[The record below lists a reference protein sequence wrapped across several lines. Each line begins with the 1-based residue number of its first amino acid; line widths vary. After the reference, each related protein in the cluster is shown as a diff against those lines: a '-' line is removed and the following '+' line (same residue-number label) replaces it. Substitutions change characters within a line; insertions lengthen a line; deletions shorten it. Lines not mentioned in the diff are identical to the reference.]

1 MVIEI
6 CDLPS
11 KNIKTLTIYA
21 KLYGNTFEPVNA
33 YNMRLEVMAR
43 TYKNNHL
50 FRGLLQSEDGII
62 SSILDVNHRS
72 ITFQTTFG
80 VNEDLVDELKN
91 RPEHIVFSERS
102 RIARLGL
109 QIKCDPPDANS
120 LQGDMITL
128 TLVASTVIPGY
139 PGLDEFKDF
148 FTPGLP
154 VGRLVFCDPE
164 ALLSSDEVLE
174 AIERAELKLPESTT
188 ISSDGSI
195 LIAPHKAVCRFREP
209 LDKRT
214 LGRILLREDGRE
226 LLNRYQVRNAMP
238 SVTIGPGEGV
248 VTTCSMYL
256 NEHYVVLQ
264 SGFAL
269 GRNLPATVLDPIKTR
284 GIRIYLEIVN
294 QSHHP
299 IVNPL
304 ISAKVYNAAKSRNGL
319 RRKKT
324 AQTSSFYSYRQ
335 MREFE
340 EGFSRF
346 SNTTCHFLD
355 KPVAVALGEADGLK
369 KAEIFLNGPAE
380 DCDVTR
386 PMCSLARR
394 DFSPNSECSHVY
406 ATSRI
411 EDALD
416 RIPAVLIMKYFP
428 NIIEHR
434 DIINLTCEGK
444 LKALYFY
451 EPSCEHGP
459 FLSQQDHH
467 RLEEYHAFG
476 LEVYWVSGLNDR
488 LMKHTMRDG
497 MGYFVAP
504 ERIADFHKS
513 MLFAFYGSN
522 QKLSP
527 RGETKLGELLD
538 ALIEFW
544 GQRIGIVTGGGSG
557 VMEQAN
563 TLARERGILSGANFL
578 DITDQSMT
586 TDVDFCQVFQATCR
600 HSRQKWFEIASF
612 PIFNIGGL
620 GSLEEL
626 GITLCNMKL
635 SILDPV
641 PVILFDTEGGG
652 DFWNGIDDQINEMV
666 KRGRAPAWIKDNIVI
681 TDDPK
686 TVTDV
691 YRQRLQLF

>member
-1 MVIEI
+1 
-6 CDLPS
+6 
-11 KNIKTLTIYA
+11 
-21 KLYGNTFEPVNA
+21 
-33 YNMRLEVMAR
+33 MA
-43 TYKNNHL
+43 TTHKNNHL
-50 FRGLLQSEDGII
+50 FRGLLQSEDGVI
-62 SSILDVNHRS
+62 SRILDVNNQS
-72 ITFQTTFG
+72 ILFQTTFRL
-80 VNEDLVDELKN
+80 NHDLIDEFKN

-109 QIKCDPPDANS
+109 QIKCDPPEADS
-120 LQGDMITL
+120 LKGDMITL
-128 TLVASTVIPGY
+128 NLAASAVIPGY
-139 PGLDEFKDF
+139 PGLAEFKDF
-148 FTPGLP
+148 FTLGLP

-164 ALLSSDEVLE
+164 ALLSSEEVLE

-188 ISSDGSI
+188 ISSDGRI
-195 LIAPHKAVCRFREP
+195 VIAPHKVVCRFRKP
-209 LDKRT
+209 LDRKT

-238 SVTIGPGEGV
+238 SVTIAPGEGV

-304 ISAKVYNAAKSRNGL
+304 ISAKVYNAAKSRNGMQ
-319 RRKKT
+319 RKKA
-324 AQTSSFYSYRQ
+324 AQASSFYTYGQ

-340 EGFSRF
+340 SRFNRF
-346 SNTTCHFLD
+346 SNATCHFLD
-355 KPVAVALGEADGLK
+355 KPIAVAAGEADELK
-369 KAEIFLNGPAE
+369 KTKIFLNGPAE
-380 DCDVTR
+380 DCNVTR
-386 PMCSLARR
+386 AMCTLARR
-394 DFSPNSECSHVY
+394 DFSHNSKCSHIY

-411 EDALD
+411 EGALD
-416 RIPAVLIMKYFP
+416 QIPAVLIMKYFP

-434 DIINLTCEGK
+434 DIINLACEGK

-476 LEVYWVSGLNDR
+476 LEVYWISGLNDR

-504 ERIADFHKS
+504 ERLADFHKS

-522 QKLSP
+522 QKLSQ
-527 RGETKLGELLD
+527 RGEAKLGGLLD
-538 ALIEFW
+538 ALIDFW

-612 PIFNIGGL
+612 PIFNVGGL

-666 KRGRAPAWIKDNIVI
+666 RRGRAPEWIIDNIVI

>member
-1 MVIEI
+1 M
-6 CDLPS
+6 
-11 KNIKTLTIYA
+11 
-21 KLYGNTFEPVNA
+21 
-33 YNMRLEVMAR
+33 
-43 TYKNNHL
+43 
-50 FRGLLQSEDGII
+50 FRGLLQSEDGVI
-62 SSILDVNHRS
+62 SRVLDVNTQS
-72 ITFQTTFG
+72 MTFETTFG
-80 VNEDLVDELKN
+80 LSEEMIDQLETQ
-91 RPEHIVFSERS
+91 PEHIVFSERS
-102 RIARLGL
+102 RIARLGI
-109 QIKCDPPDANS
+109 QIKCDPPSADS
-120 LQGDMITL
+120 IKGSKITL
-128 TLVASTVIPGY
+128 TLVASAVIAGY
-139 PGLDEFKDF
+139 PGLEEMKDL
-148 FTPGLP
+148 FTLGLP

-174 AIERAELKLPESTT
+174 AIDRAELKLPASTT

-195 LIAPHKAVCRFREP
+195 VIAPHKVVCRFKEP
-209 LDKRT
+209 LDKKT
-214 LGRILLREDGRE
+214 LGRILLRKDGRQ
-226 LLNRYQVRNAMP
+226 LLNRYQVREAV
-238 SVTIGPGEGV
+238 SAVTVAPGEGV

-256 NEHYVVLQ
+256 NEHFVVLQ
-264 SGFAL
+264 SGFAM

-294 QSHHP
+294 QSDHP

-304 ISAKVYNAAKSRNGL
+304 ISAKIYHAARSRNSQRPQKAA
-319 RRKKT
+319 RRDN
-324 AQTSSFYSYRQ
+324 SSYSYQQ
-335 MREFE
+335 MRELE
-340 EGFSRF
+340 QRF
-346 SNTTCHFLD
+346 NSLDHSTCHFID
-355 KPVAVALGEADGLK
+355 KPVALIQGDAEELD
-369 KAEIFLNGPAE
+369 KAEFFLNGPGPNCE
-380 DCDVTR
+380 VTR
-386 PMCSLARR
+386 AMCALARR
-394 DFSPNSECSHVY
+394 DFSPISECAHVY
-406 ATSRI
+406 ATSKI
-411 EDALD
+411 EEVVNNG
-416 RIPAVLIMKYFP
+416 PAVLALKFFP

-467 RLEEYHAFG
+467 RLEEYYAFG
-476 LEVYWVSGLNDR
+476 LEVYWVSGLNGR

-504 ERIADFHKS
+504 ERNADFHKS

-522 QKLSP
+522 QKLS
-527 RGETKLGELLD
+527 RGGEDRLG
-538 ALIEFW
+538 ALMDSLIDFW
-544 GQRIGIVTGGGSG
+544 GKRIGIVTGGGSG

-635 SILDPV
+635 AILDPV
-641 PVILFDTEGGG
+641 PVILFDTEGTG
-652 DFWNGIDDQINEMV
+652 DYWNGIDEQINKMI
-666 KRGRAPAWIKDNIVI
+666 KQGRAPAWIRDNIVI

>member
-1 MVIEI
+1 
-6 CDLPS
+6 
-11 KNIKTLTIYA
+11 
-21 KLYGNTFEPVNA
+21 
-33 YNMRLEVMAR
+33 MAGID
-43 TYKNNHL
+43 TNNHF

-62 SSILDVNHRS
+62 SRILDVNTQS
-72 ITFQTTFG
+72 LTFEATFG
-80 VNEDLVDELKN
+80 LSGEMIDQLN
-91 RPEHIVFSERS
+91 RQSEHVVFSERS
-102 RIARLGL
+102 RIARLGI
-109 QIKCDPPDANS
+109 QVKCDPPRSDS
-120 LQGDMITL
+120 LQGSKITL
-128 TLVASTVIPGY
+128 PLVASAVIAGY
-139 PGLDEFKDF
+139 PGLEEMKDL
-148 FTPGLP
+148 FTLGLP

-174 AIERAELKLPESTT
+174 AINRAELKLPASTT

-195 LIAPHKAVCRFREP
+195 VIAPHKVVCRFKEP
-209 LDKRT
+209 LDKKT
-214 LGRILLREDGRE
+214 LGRILLRKDGRK
-226 LLNRYQVRNAMP
+226 LLHRYQVREAVP
-238 SVTIGPGEGV
+238 AVTVAPGEGV

-256 NEHYVVLQ
+256 NEHFVVLQ
-264 SGFAL
+264 SGFAM

-294 QSHHP
+294 HSDHP

-304 ISAKVYNAAKSRNGL
+304 ISAKIYHAARSRHG
-319 RRKKT
+319 RKPKKD
-324 AQTSSFYSYRQ
+324 ARKNNFYSYRQ

-340 EGFSRF
+340 KRF
-346 SNTTCHFLD
+346 AGLDHSTCHFID
-355 KPVAVALGEADGLK
+355 KPAALIQGDAEALN
-369 KAEIFLNGPAE
+369 KAEIFLNGPGPNCE
-380 DCDVTR
+380 VTR
-386 PMCSLARR
+386 AMCALARR
-394 DFSPNSECSHVY
+394 DFSPTSQCAHIY
-406 ATSRI
+406 ATSKI
-411 EDALD
+411 KEVVKNG
-416 RIPAVLIMKYFP
+416 PAAVVMKYFP

-467 RLEEYHAFG
+467 RLEEYDAFG
-476 LEVYWVSGLNDR
+476 LEVFWVSGLNGR

-504 ERIADFHKS
+504 ERNAEFHKS

-522 QKLSP
+522 QKLS
-527 RGETKLGELLD
+527 RGGEIRLGALMD
-538 ALIEFW
+538 ALIDFW
-544 GQRIGIVTGGGSG
+544 GKHIGIVTGGGSG

-563 TLARERGILSGANFL
+563 ILARERGILSGANFL

-635 SILDPV
+635 AILDPV
-641 PVILFDTEGGG
+641 PVILFDTEGNG
-652 DFWNGIDDQINEMV
+652 DFWNGIDQQINEMIE
-666 KRGRAPAWIKDNIVI
+666 KGRAPAWIRDNIVI

-686 TVTDV
+686 AVTDV

>member
-1 MVIEI
+1 M
-6 CDLPS
+6 
-11 KNIKTLTIYA
+11 
-21 KLYGNTFEPVNA
+21 
-33 YNMRLEVMAR
+33 
-43 TYKNNHL
+43 
-50 FRGLLQSEDGII
+50 FRGLLQSEDGVI
-62 SSILDVNHRS
+62 SRVLDVNTQS
-72 ITFQTTFG
+72 MTFETTFG
-80 VNEDLVDELKN
+80 LSEELIDQLKIQ
-91 RPEHIVFSERS
+91 PEHIVFSERS
-102 RIARLGL
+102 RIARLGI
-109 QIKCDPPDANS
+109 QIKCDPPSADS
-120 LQGDMITL
+120 IKGRKITL
-128 TLVASTVIPGY
+128 TLVASAVIAGY
-139 PGLDEFKDF
+139 PGLEEMKDL
-148 FTPGLP
+148 FTLGLP

-174 AIERAELKLPESTT
+174 AIERAELKLPASTT

-195 LIAPHKAVCRFREP
+195 VIAPHKVVCRFKEP
-209 LDKRT
+209 LDKKT
-214 LGRILLREDGRE
+214 LGRILLRKDGRK
-226 LLNRYQVRNAMP
+226 LLNRYQARETVPA
-238 SVTIGPGEGV
+238 VTIAPGEGV

-256 NEHYVVLQ
+256 NEHFVVLQ
-264 SGFAL
+264 SGFAM

-294 QSHHP
+294 QSDHP

-304 ISAKVYNAAKSRNGL
+304 ISAKIYHAARSRNG
-319 RRKKT
+319 RQPQKDKREND
-324 AQTSSFYSYRQ
+324 FYSYRQ

-340 EGFSRF
+340 KHFNSLNP
-346 SNTTCHFLD
+346 STCHFID
-355 KPVAVALGEADGLK
+355 KPIALIQGDTEELDQ
-369 KAEIFLNGPAE
+369 AEIFLNGPGPNCE
-380 DCDVTR
+380 VTR
-386 PMCSLARR
+386 AMCALARR
-394 DFSPNSECSHVY
+394 DFSPTSECAHVY
-406 ATSRI
+406 ATSKI
-411 EDALD
+411 EAVVNNG
-416 RIPAVLIMKYFP
+416 PAVTALKYFP

-467 RLEEYHAFG
+467 RLEEYDAFG
-476 LEVYWVSGLNDR
+476 LEVYWVSGLNGR

-504 ERIADFHKS
+504 ERNAAFHKS

-522 QKLSP
+522 QKLS
-527 RGETKLGELLD
+527 RGGEERLG
-538 ALIEFW
+538 ALMDSLIDFW
-544 GQRIGIVTGGGSG
+544 GKHIGIVTGGGSG

-563 TLARERGILSGANFL
+563 ALARERGILSGANFL

-635 SILDPV
+635 AILDPV
-641 PVILFDTEGGG
+641 PVILFDTEGNG
-652 DFWNGIDDQINEMV
+652 DYWNGIDEQINEMIQQ
-666 KRGRAPAWIKDNIVI
+666 GRAPAWIRDNIVI

>member
-1 MVIEI
+1 MA
-6 CDLPS
+6 
-11 KNIKTLTIYA
+11 KTYT
-21 KLYGNTFEPVNA
+21 NS
-33 YNMRLEVMAR
+33 
-43 TYKNNHL
+43 HL
-50 FRGLLQSEDGII
+50 FRGLLQSEDGVI
-62 SSILDVNHRS
+62 SKVLDVNARS
-72 ITFQTTFG
+72 MTFQTTFG
-80 VNEDLVDELKN
+80 LSQELIEQLKDQ
-91 RPEHIVFSERS
+91 PEHIVFSERS
-102 RIARLGL
+102 RIARLGV
-109 QIKCDPPDANS
+109 QIKCDPPGEDS
-120 LQGDMITL
+120 LEGNKAIL
-128 TLVASTVIPGY
+128 TLVATPVIPGY
-139 PGLDEFKDF
+139 PGLDQLKDF
-148 FTPGLP
+148 FTLGLP
-154 VGRLVFCDPE
+154 VGRLVFCDPQ
-164 ALLSSDEVLE
+164 ALLTSDEVLE
-174 AIERAELKLPESTT
+174 AIENAELKLPASTT

-195 LIAPHKAVCRFREP
+195 VIAPHKLICQFKEP
-209 LDKRT
+209 LNKDV

-226 LLNRYQVRNAMP
+226 LLNRYQERTAVP
-238 SVTIGPGEGV
+238 SVTIAAGEGV

-294 QSHHP
+294 HSDHP

-304 ISAKVYNAAKSRNGL
+304 ISAKIYCAAKSKNGAK
-319 RRKKT
+319 RKKT
-324 AQTSSFYSYRQ
+324 SANAGFFTYPQ
-335 MREFE
+335 MRAFE
-340 EGFSRF
+340 KHFDRLGNS
-346 SNTTCHFLD
+346 TCHFIE
-355 KPVAVALGEADGLK
+355 KPVAVARNKADWHK
-369 KAEIFLNGPAE
+369 KPRIFLNGPGKACE
-380 DCDVTR
+380 VTKS
-386 PMCSLARR
+386 MCALARR
-394 DFSPNSECSHVY
+394 DFSPRSECAHVY

-411 EDALD
+411 RDAANTFS
-416 RIPAVLIMKYFP
+416 AVLVMKYFP

-434 DIINLTCEGK
+434 DIINLTCDGK
-444 LKALYFY
+444 LEALYFY

-476 LEVYWVSGLNDR
+476 LEVYWVSGLNGC

-504 ERIADFHKS
+504 ERLAAFHKS

-522 QKLSP
+522 QKLSKS
-527 RGETKLGELLD
+527 GEARLGALMD
-538 ALIEFW
+538 ALIDFW

-563 TLARERGILSGANFL
+563 TLARKRGILSGANFL

-586 TDVDFCQVFQATCR
+586 TDVDFCQVFQSTCR

-641 PVILFDTEGGG
+641 PVILFDTEGDGSY
-652 DFWNGIDDQINEMV
+652 WNGIESQIREMI
-666 KRGRAPAWIKDNIVI
+666 KQGRAPAWVKDNIVI
-681 TDDPK
+681 TDDPRV
-686 TVTDV
+686 VTDV

>member
-1 MVIEI
+1 
-6 CDLPS
+6 
-11 KNIKTLTIYA
+11 
-21 KLYGNTFEPVNA
+21 
-33 YNMRLEVMAR
+33 MAR

-50 FRGLLQSEDGII
+50 FRGLLQSEDGVI
-62 SSILDVNHRS
+62 SRILDMNNRS

-80 VNEDLVDELKN
+80 LNEDLVDEFKN

-109 QIKCDPPDANS
+109 QIKCDPPDTNS

-128 TLVASTVIPGY
+128 TLAASAVIHGY

-148 FTPGLP
+148 FTLGLP

-164 ALLSSDEVLE
+164 ALLSSDEVLA

-195 LIAPHKAVCRFREP
+195 VIAPHKAVCRFREP
-209 LDKRT
+209 LDGKT

-226 LLNRYQVRNAMP
+226 LLNRYQVRKTMP
-238 SVTIGPGEGV
+238 SVTIAPGEGV

-319 RRKKT
+319 RHPKG
-324 AQTSSFYSYRQ
+324 AQTSRFYSYRQ

-340 EGFSRF
+340 ERFSRCG
-346 SNTTCHFLD
+346 NTTCHFLD
-355 KPVAVALGEADGLK
+355 KPVAIAAGEADGLE
-369 KAEIFLNGPAE
+369 KAAIFLNGPSE

-386 PMCSLARR
+386 AMCSLARH
-394 DFSPNSECSHVY
+394 DFSPKSECAHVY

-428 NIIEHR
+428 NIVEHR

-467 RLEEYHAFG
+467 RLEDYHAFG

-563 TLARERGILSGANFL
+563 TLARERGVLSGANFL

-652 DFWNGIDDQINEMV
+652 DFWNGIDAQINEMV
-666 KRGRAPAWIKDNIVI
+666 RQGRAPEWIKDNIVI